1 MFEAL
6 IQKEAKLAV
15 VGLGYVGLP
24 LAMEFAKRFSVV
36 GYDINEERL
45 AAMRRGEDPCGELP
59 SEAFVGGD
67 ILFTSDKSR
76 VAEALFFV
84 IAVPTPIDS
93 HNEPDLNPLLGATRT
108 VAACLKQG
116 DYVVLESTV

>member
-45 AAMRRGEDPCGELP
+45 AAMRRG
-59 SEAFVGGD
+59 
-67 ILFTSDKSR
+67 
-76 VAEALFFV
+76 
-84 IAVPTPIDS
+84 
-93 HNEPDLNPLLGATRT
+93 
-108 VAACLKQG
+108 
-116 DYVVLESTV
+116 

>member
-24 LAMEFAKRFSVV
+24 LAMEFAKRFSVI

-45 AAMRRGEDPCGELP
+45 ARMRRGEDPCGELP
-59 SEAFVGGD
+59 SEAFIGRD
-67 ILFTSDKSR
+67 ILFTADQTQL
-76 VAEALFFV
+76 AEARFFV

-93 HNEPDLNPLLGATRT
+93 HNEPDLSPLLGSRP
-108 VAACLKQG
+108 
-116 DYVVLESTV
+116 STVCGKEKRKKSSSFK